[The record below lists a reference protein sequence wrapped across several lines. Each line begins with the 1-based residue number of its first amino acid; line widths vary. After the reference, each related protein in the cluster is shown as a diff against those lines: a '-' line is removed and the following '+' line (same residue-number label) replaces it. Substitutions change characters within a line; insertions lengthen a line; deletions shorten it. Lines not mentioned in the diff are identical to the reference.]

1 MSIITLREYEDRVEM
16 SNDTI
21 MTFHDGRKTYQNN
34 LKARNIGDEM
44 LIGMA
49 TTLEVYQ
56 SGMYRDIYKLVKEI
70 YFVERDVPEDYFT
83 RLKQELIDVFKLKGL
98 LKQINGYPDI
108 EAAILVYYK
117 NSGIIEVTRNLE
129 ILKKKDFAAI
139 GSGYKQALGAL
150 YSDSCTK
157 IAAYAAME
165 YEVTCGG
172 TVETTILEK

>member
-21 MTFHDGRKTYQNN
+21 ITFPDGRQTYQNN
-34 LKARNIGDEM
+34 LKVQNRGDM

-49 TTLEVYQ
+49 ATLEVYQ
-56 SGMYRDIYKLVKEI
+56 AGILYDIYELVKKM
-70 YFVERDVPEDYFT
+70 YPKKDYT
-83 RLKQELIDVFKLKGL
+83 SDKYHYLKQTLTWRFKSKGL
-98 LKQINGYPDI
+98 LKEVNGYPDI